1 VPEYILH
8 RDYLLRTTNGV
19 VSFEKDKPAWVVPA
33 MERDAAQIGAQ
44 RVDGK
49 DVDLLE
55 AAVAAPVAA
64 PAGDDRAG
72 QFYAAFELLIERN
85 DSKDF
90 TGQGSPTV
98 KALEKILGFDVER
111 GEAGEYWSAFRVAKA
126 EQ

>member
-1 VPEYILH
+1 MPEYTLH

-19 VSFEKDKPAWVVPA
+19 VSFEKDKPTWVVPA

-49 DVDLLE
+49 GVDLLE
-55 AAVAAPVAA
+55 AVVAPVVA

-90 TGQGSPTV
+90 TGQGSPTI

-111 GEAGEYWSAFRVAKA
+111 SEAGEYWSAFRVAKA